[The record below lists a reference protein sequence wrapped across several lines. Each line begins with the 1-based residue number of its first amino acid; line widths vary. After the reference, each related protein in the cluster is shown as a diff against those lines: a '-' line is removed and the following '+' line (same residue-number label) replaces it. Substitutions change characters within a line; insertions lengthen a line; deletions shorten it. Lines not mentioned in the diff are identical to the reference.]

1 VLKASSRRRALVATA
16 VAGALVVTGG
26 AAWAAWWLSGG
37 GSSSTTASKAL
48 DLRLTAVPRPDAP
61 LYPGARTDLAVTVEN
76 PNPFPVTL
84 TRVHA
89 GSGPVTVDAA
99 HRAAGCIN
107 TGVSP
112 TRGLSAVSLPIG
124 PRSSASFLLPD
135 AIQMTNDSDSAC
147 QGATFTV
154 PLTAIG
160 RSGAN

>member
-1 VLKASSRRRALVATA
+1 VLQTSSRRRSFVAAA
-16 VAGALVVTGG
+16 VAGTLIAAGG
-26 AAWAAWWLSGG
+26 AAWAMWRLSGA
-37 GSSSTTASKAL
+37 GSSSTTASTAL
-48 DLRLTAVPRPDAP
+48 NLRLTAVPRPDAP

-76 PNPFPVTL
+76 PNPFPITL
-84 TRVHA
+84 TTVHA

-99 HRAAGCIN
+99 HFAAGCVT

-112 TRGLSAVSLPIG
+112 TRGVSAVSLSVG

-154 PLTAIG
+154 PLTASG